1 MGWHH
6 LTKNSTRFRR
16 DKSFWDHDF
25 NPFWSSVF
33 MPPLTWAASF
43 WHFILYCFSDLKQFL
58 STFHSM
64 PFFPQ
69 LILLNYC
76 SWSGRF
82 WSCFSIIPM
91 AFTKPVGNKS
101 KAWKFGKLSNLFLS
115 PPWLSL
121 FWPFSWRSRI
131 FLAALWYSTL
141 SWSRFFVPFGGC

>member
-91 AFTKPVGNKS
+91 AFTKPVVNNW
-101 KAWKFGKLSNLFLS
+101 KAWKYGKLSNL
-115 PPWLSL
+115 PLSL
-121 FWPFSWRSRI
+121 PWSLSFWRSCWESRI
-131 FLAALWYSTL
+131 FLAVSWCSMPL
-141 SWSRFFVPFGGC
+141 SSLSFVLFGGF